1 MNIYKSRFLILLL
14 SFSLLLSGCDK
25 ISAHEYTKGENI
37 SADFGAVDN
46 SIVFTEGESTN
57 IQASEPVETNI
68 ISVEPQITTALK
80 SETENQNSES
90 YLPPNMSMDDLLN
103 MIQIDGKTLSMP
115 TTLEDIL
122 ALNDD
127 FTCEMAFSDLYSTP
141 EKCIENMGG
150 VFYDI
155 NYKGEKFLKVVIFK
169 DDYNGDCMSS
179 VIYRFVGGFGKK
191 RLEDLGIAFSLT
203 NNINLYSTS
212 EDIKQIFGDP
222 NSFIANEPYNYIYAF
237 YNDEVKVTITFGF
250 IDKSENGIY
259 SELGVIQYEVERMKI

>member
-1 MNIYKSRFLILLL
+1 MS
-14 SFSLLLSGCDK
+14 SVQ
-25 ISAHEYTKGENI
+25 EYEESENF
-37 SADFGAVDN
+37 SADFGAAD
-46 SIVFTEGESTN
+46 SSTVFAGSESTG

-68 ISVEPQITTALK
+68 ISVEPQVTTSLK

-90 YLPPNMSMDDLLN
+90 YLPPNMPMEDLLN

-127 FTCEMAFSDLYSTP
+127 LSCEMAFSELYSTP
-141 EKCIENMGG
+141 EKCIADMGG

-155 NYKGEKFLKVVIFK
+155 NYKGEKFLKVVILK

-237 YNDEVKVTITFGF
+237 YNDEVKVTITFCF
-250 IDKSENGIY
+250 IDESENGIY
-259 SELGVIQYEVERMKI
+259 SELGVIQYEVERK

>member
-1 MNIYKSRFLILLL
+1 MNIYKSSFLILLL
-14 SFSLLLSGCDK
+14 SSSLLLSGCEM
-25 ISAHEYTKGENI
+25 SSVQEYEESENF
-37 SADFGAVDN
+37 SADFGAVD
-46 SIVFTEGESTN
+46 SSTVFAGGESTN

-68 ISVEPQITTALK
+68 ISVEPQVTTSLK

-127 FTCEMAFSDLYSTP
+127 FTCEMAFSEFYSTP
-141 EKCIENMGG
+141 EKCIEDMGG

-237 YNDEVKVTITFGF
+237 FNDEVKVTITFCF

-259 SELGVIQYEVERMKI
+259 SELGVIQYEVERK